1 LLKILGHSIAISNW
15 SDHSKCVIWSAS
27 CVAFFGSFR
36 FGKFLPKND
45 KSFNIHEALMWS
57 DVKIFDDNS
66 IQIHVKIPKTR
77 TPNGEFV
84 SLFKF
89 PNNSCCPIEA
99 LLCLKKMQF
108 EIGNQ
113 NLPIFTFSNGLFL
126 TNEKMNKLIIHFLK
140 PHIGKDAYFYSCKSF
155 RAALPSALAAFPLL
169 GKDIYIM
176 RWGRWH
182 SKAFERYTRLNHVDK
197 KEIFSKFILAL
208 NSL

>member
-1 LLKILGHSIAISNW
+1 M
-15 SDHSKCVIWSAS
+15 
-27 CVAFFGSFR
+27 AFFGSFR